1 MMRFLIILFGAL
13 LTIALLFPVI
23 YDMCEHGFDARE
35 DIEKML
41 VVLMCN
47 TAMWILLSVLLKI
60 C

>member
-23 YDMCEHGFDARE
+23 YDMYEQGFDARE

-41 VVLMCN
+41 VVLTCN